1 MLRTLSIQNL
11 AVIED
16 AQIELGEGFNVF
28 TGTTGAGK
36 SLVIGALELL
46 LGLRASSQMVRSGA
60 TEARVSALFEIH
72 AETLRRQIEETLDVI
87 LEDGQLAVTR
97 RVPVSGASRASLNGQ
112 AITAAMLRTLGRLIV
127 DIHGQYDQQYLLL
140 PANQLAVLDAFGKLE
155 SARHTYAE
163 QYGRHRDLLARKTEL
178 EAGRQLRAQQVELYE
193 FQADEID
200 RAQMQPGE
208 LAETEAR
215 RTRLA
220 NAERLAGDLGAVY
233 QSLYESDGSITDRLK
248 AMTAVLEELMQF
260 DASLEECAKIARDA
274 AYSLEDL
281 AYEVR
286 TRSDRVDAS
295 PQTLAEAEQRLQ
307 QLRRLIDKYGPG
319 EADVLR
325 TRDELDA
332 KLSQLRRQTDDAT
345 HIDDELARVETA
357 MIASGRSLTAARKK
371 VARRLEKRIVA
382 VLKELEMK
390 ETRFEIRLDPATGS
404 DGRPSPT
411 PTGLDR
417 AEFLIAPNPGE
428 PPQPLRK
435 IASGGELSRVML
447 ALKSVLAR
455 ADRVSVLVFDEIDSN
470 IGGRLGSVIGRKLRD
485 LANHHQVV
493 CITHL
498 PQIAGFAE
506 RHLTVRKESKGGRSY
521 TCVEPVDGTARVTE
535 LAEMIGGQDVSET
548 TRKQARELLKLA
560 AKSPADD
567 LTR

>member
-1 MLRTLSIQNL
+1 VLRTLSIQNL

-72 AETLRRQIEETLDVI
+72 DEALRRQIEEALDVSV
-87 LEDGQLAVTR
+87 EDGQLAVTR
-97 RVPVSGASRASLNGQ
+97 RVPASGSSRASLNGQ
-112 AITAAMLRTLGRLIV
+112 AITAAMLRTLGQLIV

-140 PANQLAVLDAFGKLE
+140 PANQLAVLDVFGKLNPV
-155 SARHTYAE
+155 RCKYAE
-163 QYGRHRDLLARKTEL
+163 QYAQHRDLLARKAEL
-178 EAGRQLRAQQVELYE
+178 EAGRQLRGQQLELYE

-215 RTRLA
+215 RSRLA

-248 AMTAVLEELMQF
+248 AMTTVLEELMQF
-260 DASLEECAKIARDA
+260 DASLDECATTARDA

-281 AYEVR
+281 AYQIR
-286 TRSDRVDAS
+286 GRSDRVESS
-295 PQTLAEAEQRLQ
+295 PQALAEAEERLR
-307 QLRRLIDKYGPG
+307 QLRRLTDKYGPG

-332 KLSQLRRQTDDAT
+332 KLSELRAQTDDAT
-345 HIDDELARVETA
+345 HIDDALARVETA
-357 MIASGRSLTAARKK
+357 LVASGGALTAARKK
-371 VARRLEKRIVA
+371 IARQLEKRIVA

-390 ETRFEIRLDPATGS
+390 ETRFEIRIEPTTGA
-404 DGRPSPT
+404 DGRPAPT

-428 PPQPLRK
+428 PLQPLRK

-485 LANHHQVV
+485 LARHHQVV

-498 PQIAGFAE
+498 AQIAGFAE
-506 RHLTVRKESKGGRSY
+506 RHLTVRKQSRGGRSY
-521 TCVEPVDGTARVTE
+521 TRVEQIDGDARVTE
-535 LAEMIGGQDVSET
+535 LAEMIGGQDVSAT

-560 AKSPADD
+560 TK
-567 LTR
+567 